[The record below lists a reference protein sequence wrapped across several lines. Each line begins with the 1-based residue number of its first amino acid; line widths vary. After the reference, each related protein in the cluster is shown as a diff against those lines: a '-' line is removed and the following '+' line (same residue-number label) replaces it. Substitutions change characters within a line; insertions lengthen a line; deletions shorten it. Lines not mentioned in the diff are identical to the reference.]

1 MRLPERLLQR
11 LGASLLGAG
20 LLLAGLLRPA
30 VAVELAIAC
39 GALGLERNLCAQG
52 VAAWSHSTGHRV
64 RLVSTPNSS
73 TERLAL
79 YLQMLAAGTDDID
92 VLQIDVVWPGIL
104 HRHLLDLKPYLGDAP
119 AAHFPILIA
128 NSTLDGRLVAMPWWT
143 DAGVLYYRTDLLE
156 RYRLPPPTTW
166 AELERTAKTILVAEH
181 AAGNTSLQGF
191 VWQGRAYEGLTCN
204 ALEWIDSFG
213 GGTLVAADGRV
224 TVNNPQAIE
233 ALRTAASWVGGISP
247 PGVLNYDEEAARG
260 VFQSGNA
267 IFMRNWPYAWAL
279 AQGADSPVRGK
290 VGVGALPRG
299 GAAGKTSGTLGGWQ
313 LAVSRY
319 SRHPAEAADLVR
331 FLTSAAQQSQR
342 AIRAA
347 YNPTL
352 PALYDDPEVL
362 AANPFFGQLRHT
374 FEHAVVRP
382 SRVTGSRY
390 NRVSSAFWQAV
401 HDVLAG
407 QADATPRL
415 ARLEGQL
422 NHIGRRGHW

>member
-1 MRLPERLLQR
+1 MPWPERLRRR
-11 LGASLLGAG
+11 LTAGLLGAG
-20 LLLAGLLRPA
+20 LLLAGLQPA
-30 VAVELAIAC
+30 RAAQLAIAC
-39 GALGLERNLCAQG
+39 GALGLERDLCAQG
-52 VAAWSHSTGHRV
+52 VAAWSARTGHQV
-64 RLVSTPNSS
+64 TLVSTPNSS

-79 YLQMLAAGTDDID
+79 YLQVLAAGADDID
-92 VLQIDVVWPGIL
+92 VLQVDVVWPGIL
-104 HRHLLDLKPYLGDAP
+104 HRHLIDLKPYLDDAP
-119 AAHFPILIA
+119 AAHFPALIA
-128 NSTLDGRLVAMPWWT
+128 NGTIDGRLVAMPWWT
-143 DAGVLYYRTDLLE
+143 DAGVLYYRRDLLE
-156 RYRLPPPTTW
+156 RHDQTPPTTW
-166 AELERTAKTILVAEH
+166 DELKRTAETILAAER
-181 AAGNTSLQGF
+181 AAGNINLQGF

-233 ALRTAASWVGGISP
+233 ALQTAASWVSGISP
-247 PGVLNYDEEAARG
+247 LGVLNYDEEAARG

-299 GAAGKTSGTLGGWQ
+299 GAEGKTSGTLGGWQ
-313 LAVSRY
+313 LAVSRH

-331 FLTSAAQQSQR
+331 FLTSAAQQKQR

-362 AANPFFGQLRHT
+362 AANPFFGQLRQT

-390 NRVSSAFWQAV
+390 NRVSSAFWQAT
-401 HDVLAG
+401 HDVLSGEAEA
-407 QADATPRL
+407 ADRL
-415 ARLEGQL
+415 ARLEGRL
-422 NHIGRRGHW
+422 NRIGRRGRW

>member
-1 MRLPERLLQR
+1 MRRPDRSR
-11 LGASLLGAG
+11 RRAAG
-20 LLLAGLLRPA
+20 LLCATLLLGGLLPA
-30 VAVELAIAC
+30 RAVELAIAC
-39 GALGLERNLCAQG
+39 GALGLERDLCAEA
-52 VAAWSHSTGHRV
+52 VDEWAARTGHQV
-64 RLVSTPNSS
+64 TLVSTPNSS

-79 YLQMLAAGTDDID
+79 YLQMLAAGADDID

-104 HRHLLDLKPYLGDAP
+104 HRHLIDLTPYLGDAP
-119 AAHFPILIA
+119 AAHFPALIA

-143 DAGVLYYRTDLLE
+143 DAGVLYYRQDLLE
-156 RYRLPPPTTW
+156 RHGQTPPTTW
-166 AELERTAKTILVAEH
+166 DELKRTAETILAAER
-181 AAGNTSLQGF
+181 AAGNTALQGF

-224 TVNNPQAIE
+224 TVNNPRAIE

-247 PGVLNYDEEAARG
+247 QGVLNYDEEAARG

-290 VGVGALPRG
+290 VGVSALPRG
-299 GAAGKTSGTLGGWQ
+299 GAEGKTSGTLGGWQ

-331 FLTSAAQQSQR
+331 FLTGAAQQQQR

-352 PALYDDPEVL
+352 PALYDDAEVL
-362 AANPFFGQLRHT
+362 AANPFFGQLRRT
-374 FEHAVVRP
+374 FEHAVLRP

-390 NRVSSAFWQAV
+390 NRVSSAFWQAT
-401 HDVLAG
+401 HDVLSG
-407 QADATPRL
+407 QAEAADRL
-415 ARLEGQL
+415 TRLEGRL
-422 NHIGRRGHW
+422 NRIGRRGRW

>member
-1 MRLPERLLQR
+1 MRRPERSR
-11 LGASLLGAG
+11 RRAAG
-20 LLLAGLLRPA
+20 LLCAILLLGGLLPA
-30 VAVELAIAC
+30 RAVELAIAC
-39 GALGLERNLCAQG
+39 GALGLERDLCA
-52 VAAWSHSTGHRV
+52 AAVDEWAERTGHQV
-64 RLVSTPNSS
+64 TLVSTPNSS

-79 YLQMLAAGTDDID
+79 YQQVLAAGADDID
-92 VLQIDVVWPGIL
+92 VLQVDVVWPGIL
-104 HRHLLDLKPYLGDAP
+104 HRHLIDLAPYVGDAP
-119 AAHFPILIA
+119 AAHFPALIA

-143 DAGVLYYRTDLLE
+143 DAGVLYYRRDLLE
-156 RYRLPPPTTW
+156 RHGQTPPTTW
-166 AELERTAKTILVAEH
+166 DELKRTAETILAAER
-181 AAGNTSLQGF
+181 AAGNTALQGF

-247 PGVLNYDEEAARG
+247 QGVLNYDEEAARG

-290 VGVGALPRG
+290 VGVSALPRG
-299 GAAGKTSGTLGGWQ
+299 GAEGKTSGTLGGWQ

-331 FLTSAAQQSQR
+331 FLTGAAQQKQR

-352 PALYDDPEVL
+352 PALYDDAEVL
-362 AANPFFGQLRHT
+362 AANPFFGQLRRT

-390 NRVSSAFWQAV
+390 NRVSSAFWQAT
-401 HDVLAG
+401 HDVLSGEAEA
-407 QADATPRL
+407 ADRL
-415 ARLEGQL
+415 ARLEGRL
-422 NHIGRRGHW
+422 NRIGRHGRW